1 MWKVFLGIAVTVLG
15 VVAFIIGLQYASF
28 SMPPGLDE
36 ATREKYGLYSSL
48 FGYSSYVLFIVGV
61 GLTIWAVRKQN
72 RLSRHE
78 SKQRDAA

>member
-1 MWKVFLGIAVTVLG
+1 M
-15 VVAFIIGLQYASF
+15 ASNF
-28 SMPPGLDE
+28 
-36 ATREKYGLYSSL
+36 SSL

-78 SKQRDAA
+78 DKQRDAA

>member
-36 ATREKYGLYSSL
+36 ATRGKYGL
-48 FGYSSYVLFIVGV
+48 
-61 GLTIWAVRKQN
+61 
-72 RLSRHE
+72 
-78 SKQRDAA
+78 